1 MAIHHYLY
9 FSSFSGIVVG
19 QEVPLRRLPQES
31 LVALRDV
38 KRTPPLVLR
47 IQHESATCK
56 TRYSVIRLSIATER
70 RLRICPTVSSSA
82 KDHPMIKSSTY
93 VGPKSVQDPSIV
105 PTKPCVRSNSR
116 SSYRELLE
124 RLLHS
129 PENSVLRVKNVDSRH
144 AFEKQARALGYE
156 VVFAQDDDWLYVKIG
171 GTLNQ
176 KQPSTQKSGAAQKS
190 VLEALERAPMTAIE
204 VARVLRSDPATCE
217 AILTCLVAAGFVE
230 RDDGLGSRAIYR
242 AM

>member
-1 MAIHHYLY
+1 
-9 FSSFSGIVVG
+9 
-19 QEVPLRRLPQES
+19 
-31 LVALRDV
+31 
-38 KRTPPLVLR
+38 
-47 IQHESATCK
+47 
-56 TRYSVIRLSIATER
+56 
-70 RLRICPTVSSSA
+70 
-82 KDHPMIKSSTY
+82 MIKSSTY